1 MAESQKKGG
10 GFKKLF
16 RFKGFGSLSNIPR
29 TFTLRRVSVAPSAP
43 QAPGGGL
50 LSSNGFLATTIEST
64 QDDLNTVPKSPSP
77 YARSCDMYSHMGTM
91 PRGSSRKSKAK
102 AKDKGTPKEKDQDA
116 GSQTGLPSFPHKNSP
131 IVAKEAKQKQKLPP
145 SKADQSQVHIQYV
158 RPITLL
164 NSSNSFPEHRQVSAA
179 GPPKK
184 TVRRKEDSIHV
195 PGKSSF
201 KRAQDDLNPA
211 PKSPSPH
218 ARSCDMSSHVGTLP
232 RSSSGKLKEKAKG
245 KGAPQEAEPP
255 TAPEPSLI
263 AVAPSPGKDAPMIAE
278 DAEQKAKMPPS
289 EPKHSSQ
296 TMRQAVSI
304 NTSDSFLEP
313 RQTPE
318 GPKEKTK
325 RNKQDSPHVP
335 RKLTSETVQDD
346 LNIVPKSPSPYACS
360 CDMYSHMGT
369 LPRANSGCSRRQPK
383 EESVRCEQDSVQV
396 PRKAAKGHA
405 IMEAPKEPILSGG
418 RAPGEE
424 TLQEYLDERH
434 QDGMGSC
441 SEYVKF
447 SKEKYILDS
456 SPEKLHK
463 ELEEE
468 LKLSSTDLR
477 SHAWYHGRI
486 PREVSESLI
495 QRNGDFLIR
504 DSLTSLGDY
513 VLTCRWRNEPL
524 HFKINKVMVKSSEG
538 RTHIQY
544 LFEQESFDNVPAL
557 VRFYVGNRKPISEQ
571 SGAIFYCPINRT
583 FPLRYLEASY
593 GLSNGK
599 HSGSHSHSGQKG
611 GHIKRRSITMTDGL
625 TADKITRGDGC
636 PTSVSLP
643 HHRDIIRN
651 CAVSVDQIQDLHSSM
666 SPISE
671 SPATAAYSTVTRLKP
686 QTGQTGSGITPS
698 SPVIRRS
705 SEPQLCQGNGS
716 KADQSDSP
724 HSTPSHGYSRASPS
738 PSVSSYSDPDTG
750 HYCQLH
756 PPSPVQ
762 WDRPTAEGKQM
773 PAKSYVE
780 RLKGDEGQRGLALNG
795 SDVEVGPRKR
805 LDLNTV
811 GFVVPVVERTS
822 SFNPAIF
829 QSLLIPL
836 ENKPLEMAV
845 LKKVKELLAEVDAKT
860 LAKHITQVDCLVA
873 RILGVTKE
881 MQRLMGVSSGME
893 LLTLPH
899 GHQLRLDLLERFHT
913 MTIMIAVDI
922 LGCTGSM
929 EERASL
935 LHKTIQLAAELKS
948 TMGNMFSF
956 AAVMDALEM
965 TQISRLEQTWM
976 VLRQRHTEGAIL
988 YEKKLKPFL
997 KSLNEGK
1004 EGPPL
1009 SNTTFPHIV
1018 PLITLLERD
1027 AAVPENPEP
1036 WENLDSGVEVVMAHL
1051 EAARMVAH
1059 HGGLYHTNAEMKL
1072 QGFQP
1077 QPELLEIFSTEFQLR
1092 LLWGS
1097 RGAESSQ
1104 SERYEK
1110 FNKVLTALSHKL
1122 EPAVRSSEL

>member
-218 ARSCDMSSHVGTLP
+218 ARSCDMSSHVGTLA

-424 TLQEYLDERH
+424 TLQEYLDER
-434 QDGMGSC
+434 
-441 SEYVKF
+441 
-447 SKEKYILDS
+447 
-456 SPEKLHK
+456 
-463 ELEEE
+463 
-468 LKLSSTDLR
+468 
-477 SHAWYHGRI
+477 
-486 PREVSESLI
+486 
-495 QRNGDFLIR
+495 
-504 DSLTSLGDY
+504 
-513 VLTCRWRNEPL
+513 
-524 HFKINKVMVKSSEG
+524 
-538 RTHIQY
+538 
-544 LFEQESFDNVPAL
+544 
-557 VRFYVGNRKPISEQ
+557 
-571 SGAIFYCPINRT
+571 
-583 FPLRYLEASY
+583 
-593 GLSNGK
+593 
-599 HSGSHSHSGQKG
+599 
-611 GHIKRRSITMTDGL
+611 
-625 TADKITRGDGC
+625 
-636 PTSVSLP
+636 
-643 HHRDIIRN
+643 
-651 CAVSVDQIQDLHSSM
+651 
-666 SPISE
+666 
-671 SPATAAYSTVTRLKP
+671 
-686 QTGQTGSGITPS
+686 
-698 SPVIRRS
+698 
-705 SEPQLCQGNGS
+705 
-716 KADQSDSP
+716 
-724 HSTPSHGYSRASPS
+724 
-738 PSVSSYSDPDTG
+738 
-750 HYCQLH
+750 
-756 PPSPVQ
+756 
-762 WDRPTAEGKQM
+762 
-773 PAKSYVE
+773 
-780 RLKGDEGQRGLALNG
+780 
-795 SDVEVGPRKR
+795 
-805 LDLNTV
+805 
-811 GFVVPVVERTS
+811 
-822 SFNPAIF
+822 
-829 QSLLIPL
+829 
-836 ENKPLEMAV
+836 
-845 LKKVKELLAEVDAKT
+845 
-860 LAKHITQVDCLVA
+860 
-873 RILGVTKE
+873 
-881 MQRLMGVSSGME
+881 
-893 LLTLPH
+893 
-899 GHQLRLDLLERFHT
+899 
-913 MTIMIAVDI
+913 
-922 LGCTGSM
+922 
-929 EERASL
+929 
-935 LHKTIQLAAELKS
+935 
-948 TMGNMFSF
+948 
-956 AAVMDALEM
+956 
-965 TQISRLEQTWM
+965 
-976 VLRQRHTEGAIL
+976 
-988 YEKKLKPFL
+988 
-997 KSLNEGK
+997 
-1004 EGPPL
+1004 
-1009 SNTTFPHIV
+1009 
-1018 PLITLLERD
+1018 
-1027 AAVPENPEP
+1027 
-1036 WENLDSGVEVVMAHL
+1036 
-1051 EAARMVAH
+1051 
-1059 HGGLYHTNAEMKL
+1059 
-1072 QGFQP
+1072 
-1077 QPELLEIFSTEFQLR
+1077 
-1092 LLWGS
+1092 
-1097 RGAESSQ
+1097 
-1104 SERYEK
+1104 
-1110 FNKVLTALSHKL
+1110 
-1122 EPAVRSSEL
+1122 